1 MAGILPFIGPALTA
15 IGGLASLF
23 GQGQGKEI
31 EYTPVSPQMDEYQK
45 FLMETLKQRM
55 DMPRPFAQMPDI
67 FNQAMSMITPYYT
80 GQEFQPPQIGWM
92 GPQGFMGGGNLS
104 GPGMNTPMSGPGM
117 NMPMP
122 GPMNNPQGGYDFR
135 PRRQM
140 MPGRR
145 GMGMA

>member
-1 MAGILPFIGPALTA
+1 MCTGLEIAAIVGAGSSA
-15 IGGLASLF
+15 IGALGSL
-23 GQGQGKEI
+23 GGAGQGKEI
-31 EYTPVSPQMDEYQK
+31 EYKPVSPQMDEYQK

-80 GQEFQPPQIGWM
+80 GQEFQAPQIGWM
-92 GPQGFMGGGNLS
+92 GPQGYMGGGNLS
-104 GPGMNTPMSGPGM
+104 GPGMNM